1 MMFSKFNINFQ
12 VYAPTY
18 GSFYVYGSFLRAAS
32 SIPRNEYERTRKREE
47 ERVCVYVRERARD
60 YCEHGLCAVKQSV
73 PMYGPMISFP
83 DDIELDAQV
92 SAKVSPGAGQ
102 RHLEASLLHVQELR
116 FQGDGIHRGDRLSE
130 REGESSLCSDL
141 IFFSSGKM
149 GVRDYSLATVLATEI
164 LFSWRKE
171 RLEKGGG
178 SNYGLLSGGREVS
191 LEWGIDSFF
200 SLLLAGGR

>member
-1 MMFSKFNINFQ
+1 MHLRTAPF
-12 VYAPTY
+12 YAQP
-18 GSFYVYGSFLRAAS
+18 VRFLET
-32 SIPRNEYERTRKREE
+32 NMKELERERKKE
-47 ERVCVYVRERARD
+47 CMCVRERARD

-141 IFFSSGKM
+141 IFFSSGRM

>member
-1 MMFSKFNINFQ
+1 M
-12 VYAPTY
+12 
-18 GSFYVYGSFLRAAS
+18 
-32 SIPRNEYERTRKREE
+32 
-47 ERVCVYVRERARD
+47 CVYVRERARD

-141 IFFSSGKM
+141 IFFSSGRM

-178 SNYGLLSGGREVS
+178 SNYGLLSGGRKVS